1 MLREYASSV
10 FFSLFP
16 VVQNHM
22 VLFLKSIHYNRSQI
36 ANARTLHKGNGR
48 AFAVISTV
56 TLQHGL
62 IAEKQYRRKQE
73 HGLLI

>member
-22 VLFLKSIHYNRSQI
+22 VLFLKVYII
-36 ANARTLHKGNGR
+36 IGVK
-48 AFAVISTV
+48 
-56 TLQHGL
+56 
-62 IAEKQYRRKQE
+62 
-73 HGLLI
+73 